1 MPVFGCL
8 NVIENRLT
16 QKFLM
21 ATRIKFLKSL
31 HNLEQLCTFIYS
43 STFKSQKNQ
52 EQRQVYYI
60 FSIQR
65 SPLQYF
71 TKKPNRKP
79 TKKNISTK
87 TQNNFEKNS
96 LSQKRLKFP
105 TRKFGSHDSSIP
117 SSQRL
122 TLTGE
127 FCTNYTRIFRNV
139 KFH

>member
-8 NVIENRLT
+8 NVIEMILT

-21 ATRIKFLKSL
+21 ATKIKFLKSL

-43 STFKSQKNQ
+43 INFKSQKNQ
-52 EQRQVYYI
+52 EQRQLYCI

-65 SPLQYF
+65 SPLQHF
-71 TKKPNRKP
+71 TKKLNGKP

-87 TQNNFEKNS
+87 IQNNFEKNS

-105 TRKFGSHDSSIP
+105 TRKFGSHDSSILF
-117 SSQRL
+117 SQRL
-122 TLTGE
+122 TLTDE
-127 FCTNYTRIFRNV
+127 FRTNYTRIFRNV
-139 KFH
+139 QFH